1 MTLTRQPACSR
12 HDMSMFDEP
21 SQARDETTERVIA
34 GQRLIDEL
42 RDRDV
47 TARLLGGVGVTLHC
61 SGSAGT
67 TPHRAIGDL
76 DAVVS
81 KSDARPLAR
90 ALPELGY
97 AAEPRFNAMHGSRRL
112 IFHGPAG
119 KLDVFVESFRM
130 CHELRLGDRL
140 HLDYPTITV
149 SDLLMTK
156 LQIVE
161 LNAKDVQDACL
172 LLAEHEL
179 GEGPGDH
186 IDVTH
191 LSELVGHD
199 WGLWRTT
206 TATLENLAQHGP
218 TGRATAEQLCALL
231 HAAPKSRAFRLRA
244 RIGERVQWY
253 ELPDDLG

>member
-1 MTLTRQPACSR
+1 MAEMLS
-12 HDMSMFDEP
+12 EP
-21 SQARDETTERVIA
+21 SNAVDRTTERIKA
-34 GQRLIDEL
+34 GERLIDDL
-42 RDRDV
+42 RDRGV
-47 TARLLGGVGVTLHC
+47 AARLLGGVGVALHC
-61 SGSAGT
+61 RGLVGT
-67 TPHRAIGDL
+67 VPHRTIGDL
-76 DAVVS
+76 DGVVS
-81 KSDARPLAR
+81 KAGARRLAS

-97 AAEPRFNAMHGSRRL
+97 AAEPRFNAMHGNRRL
-112 IFHGPAG
+112 IFHGPTG

-161 LNAKDVQDACL
+161 LNAKDAQDASL

-179 GEGPGDH
+179 GEGPGEH
-186 IDVTH
+186 IDVTYI
-191 LSELVGHD
+191 SGLVGND

-206 TATLENLAQHGP
+206 VGTLEKLAECSSA
-218 TGRATAEQLCALL
+218 GRDTAEQLCTVLRE
-231 HAAPKSRAFRLRA
+231 APKSRAFRLRA
-244 RIGERVQWY
+244 RVGERVQWY